1 MVVGGKQRILIVD
14 DQPENIHLL
23 MEVLGE
29 NYQIVAATTGKKA
42 IDLAKKDP
50 APDLIILDILLPD
63 IDGYEVCRQ
72 LKSDRATRDI
82 PIIFLTALAESDE
95 EMKGLEIGAV
105 DYLTKPINPHIVRA
119 RVKNHL
125 TICSLY
131 RQLQQ
136 VNSILEEKVRQRT
149 AELEKMIFSD
159 SLTGL
164 PNRVALGRKIKK
176 CLDNEEEF
184 ALIQFNFSGF
194 SLINN
199 SFGYEIGDK
208 LLQKIGQHLS
218 HLVGEKGMVA
228 RMAADNFYILLEEIP
243 EPSRVIRFVQCILSS
258 FRHPIKVDEY
268 DIFVN
273 CNLGIVLA
281 NSHYFHQAELEVFRD
296 ADTALHKAKQ
306 KGENQYYIFEQSLR
320 EATRKRLQWEM
331 DLRRAI
337 EEKQFTLYYQ
347 PIVDLTDYHIDSF
360 EVLIRWQHPTKGLI
374 PPLQFI
380 PCLEESGLITQVGL
394 WILEQ
399 ACQQQVIWQREYGF
413 PVGVSVNLSACQLSH
428 PALIEDIESVITKTG
443 INPEKIKLEITETA
457 LIQNLSLTLHI
468 IQNLRSKKIQIS
480 LDDFGTGYSSLGY
493 LHQLP
498 VDYLKIDRSFIIQS
512 DSQQKKADLVEI
524 IILLAHKLGIKV
536 VAEGCENGGSLLRLK
551 QLQCEYAQGYLF
563 SPPIPRQQATELL
576 LHPEKLTTKIGVG
589 AKRSDE
595 NKKTT

>member
-1 MVVGGKQRILIVD
+1 MVVSGRQKILIVD
-14 DQPENIHLL
+14 DQPENLHLL

-42 IDLAKKDP
+42 IDLAKKNP
-50 APDLIILDILLPD
+50 PPDLIILDILLPD
-63 IDGYEVCRQ
+63 INGYEVCRQ
-72 LKSDRATRDI
+72 LKSDGATKDI

-136 VNSILEEKVRQRT
+136 VNSILEEKVKQRT

-164 PNRVALGRKIKK
+164 PSRVALGRKIRK
-176 CLDNEEEF
+176 CIEGEENF
-184 ALIQFNFSGF
+184 TLIQFNFSGF

-208 LLQKIGQHLS
+208 LLQKIGQHLC
-218 HLVGEKGMVA
+218 HLVGEKGIVA
-228 RMAADNFYILLEEIP
+228 RMAADNFYILLEKISDTP
-243 EPSRVIRFVQCILSS
+243 TVIGFVHSILSS
-258 FRHPIKVDEY
+258 FRNPLRVEDY

-273 CNLGIVLA
+273 CHLGIVLA
-281 NSHYFHQAELEVFRD
+281 NGNYFPQTELEVFRD

-306 KGENQYYIFEQSLR
+306 KGGNQYYIFEQSLR
-320 EATRKRLQWEM
+320 EATRQRLQWET

-337 EEKQFTLYYQ
+337 EEKQFLLYYQ

-360 EVLIRWQHPTKGLI
+360 EVLIRWQHPTRGLI

-380 PCLEESGLITQVGL
+380 PYLEESGLITQVGL
-394 WILEQ
+394 WIFEQ
-399 ACQQQVIWQREYGF
+399 ACQQQVIWQEKYGF
-413 PVGVSVNLSACQLSH
+413 SVGISVNLSACQFSH
-428 PALIEDIESVITKTG
+428 PTFIEDIESVITKTG
-443 INPEKIKLEITETA
+443 IKPENIKLEITETA
-457 LIQNLSLTLHI
+457 LIQNLSHTLEI
-468 IQNLRSKKIQIS
+468 INNLKEKKVQIS

-493 LHQLP
+493 LHQIP

-512 DSQQKKADLVEI
+512 ESQQKKADLVEI
-524 IILLAHKLGIKV
+524 IIMLAHKLGIKV
-536 VAEGCENGGSLLRLK
+536 VAEGCENRENLLRLK

-563 SPPIPRQQATELL
+563 SPPIPCQQATELL
-576 LHPEKLTTKIGVG
+576 LYPEKLTTKIE
-589 AKRSDE
+589 A
-595 NKKTT
+595 

>member
-1 MVVGGKQRILIVD
+1 MIASERQKILIVD
-14 DQPENIHLL
+14 DQPENLYLL

-42 IDLAKKDP
+42 IDLAKKTP
-50 APDLIILDILLPD
+50 PPDLIILDILLPD
-63 IDGYEVCRQ
+63 INGYEVCRQ
-72 LKSDRATRDI
+72 LKSDRATKDI

-136 VNSILEEKVRQRT
+136 VNSILEEKVKQRT

-164 PNRVALGRKIKK
+164 PSRVALGRRIRK
-176 CLDNEEEF
+176 CIEGKENF
-184 ALIQFNFSGF
+184 TLIQFNFSGF

-208 LLQKIGQHLS
+208 LLQEIGQHLC

-228 RMAADNFYILLEEIP
+228 RMAADNFYILLEKISDP
-243 EPSRVIRFVQCILSS
+243 LTVVGFVQSIISS
-258 FRHPIKVDEY
+258 FRTPLRVEDY

-281 NSHYFHQAELEVFRD
+281 NGNYFPQTELEVFRD

-306 KGENQYYIFEQSLR
+306 KGGNQYYIFEQSLR
-320 EATRKRLQWEM
+320 EATRQRLQWET

-337 EEKQFTLYYQ
+337 EEKQFLLYYQ

-360 EVLIRWQHPTKGLI
+360 EVLIRWQHPTRGLI
-374 PPLQFI
+374 SPLQFI
-380 PCLEESGLITQVGL
+380 PYLEESGLITQVGL
-394 WILEQ
+394 WIFEQ
-399 ACQQQVIWQREYGF
+399 ACQQQVIWQEKYGF
-413 PVGVSVNLSACQLSH
+413 SVGISVNLSACQLSH
-428 PALIEDIESVITKTG
+428 PTFIEDIESVITKTR
-443 INPEKIKLEITETA
+443 IKPENIKLEITETA
-457 LIQNLSLTLHI
+457 LIQSLSHTLEIINNLKE
-468 IQNLRSKKIQIS
+468 KKIQIS

-493 LHQLP
+493 LHQIP

-512 DSQQKKADLVEI
+512 ESQQKKADLVEI
-524 IILLAHKLGIKV
+524 IIMLAHKLGIKV
-536 VAEGCENGGSLLRLK
+536 VAEGCENRENLLRLR

-563 SPPIPRQQATELL
+563 SPPIPCQQATELL
-576 LHPEKLTTKIGVG
+576 LYPEKLTTKIE
-589 AKRSDE
+589 A
-595 NKKTT
+595 